1 MEIILF
7 PMYASYCR
15 PFPFQAASD
24 VTCFNC
30 NETMNF
36 KSELKTHY
44 RLSHP
49 EILLFWC
56 ETYFMNFKSESELK
70 SHNTKKHSI
79 LNSENESS
87 KIETEKIYDE
97 SYNIEC
103 FWCTFRARSMEEM
116 RKHKVENY
124 IYEFHN

>member
-1 MEIILF
+1 MICDIEESVNFLDQTFVNPAVGF
-7 PMYASYCR
+7 PCR
-15 PFPFQAASD
+15 I
-24 VTCFNC
+24 FN
-30 NETMNF
+30 F
-36 KSELKTHY
+36 V
-44 RLSHP
+44 R
-49 EILLFWC
+49 
-56 ETYFMNFKSESELK
+56 KSESGLK
-70 SHNTKKHSI
+70 SHNTKKHSV

-87 KIETEKIYDE
+87 KIETEKIYDD